1 MKVLPS
7 TPGISV
13 AGRSRLTSLQFRAR
27 TVNHLG
33 RIRLPATA
41 WTPPFVLALVV
52 AIVELY
58 LLVFLQFAK
67 SGGGADSFPRYQWLL
82 EMWTGGGELERGL
95 PFEFMKVNLLLG
107 VHLWLMSRAM
117 SSRHEAVHRLGLILA
132 ALVIVALQILLAM
145 SSDLPAPDFVLIP
158 IEL

>member
-1 MKVLPS
+1 M
-7 TPGISV
+7 I
-13 AGRSRLTSLQFRAR
+13 
-27 TVNHLG
+27 HLG

-58 LLVFLQFAK
+58 LLIFLQFAK
-67 SGGGADSFPRYQWLL
+67 SGGGVDSFPRYQWLL
-82 EMWTGGGELERGL
+82 AMWTGGGELERGL
-95 PFEFMKVNLLLG
+95 PFEFMKINLLLG
-107 VHLWLMSRAM
+107 IHLWLMSRTI
-117 SSRHEAVHRLGLILA
+117 SPRRDAVHRLGLIIA